1 MARYRDAV
9 CRLCRREGM
18 KLFLKGERCFTPKC
32 SIQRRNQPPGMHPWN
47 RGSKKDYG
55 KQLREKQ
62 KAKRYYGILDSQF
75 KKYFKEAER
84 LKGDTGQ
91 NLLILLERRLDNVVR
106 RLGFGVSIAQARQLV
121 VHRHIMVNG
130 KIVDRPSYQVKQG
143 DIIAP
148 SSKESSQKLV
158 KENLEL
164 GQGLE
169 MPTWL
174 NLDAESLQGTV
185 VEMPIRDE
193 IPIEI
198 HEQLIVEFSSR

>member
-9 CRLCRREGM
+9 CKLCRREGM

-32 SIQRRNQPPGMHPWN
+32 AIQRRNQPPGMHPWN

-55 KQLREKQ
+55 RQLREKQ
-62 KAKRYYGILDSQF
+62 KVKRYYGILDAQF

-106 RLGFGVSIAQARQLV
+106 RLGFGCSIAQARQLV
-121 VHRHIMVNG
+121 AHRHIHVNG
-130 KIVDRPSYQVKQG
+130 KVLDRPSYQVKQG
-143 DIIAP
+143 DVITP
-148 SSKESSQKLV
+148 SPKESSQKLI
-158 KENLEL
+158 KNNLEL

-174 NLDAESLQGTV
+174 TLDGDSLKGIV
-185 VEMPIRDE
+185 VEMPLRDE
-193 IPIEI
+193 VPIEI